1 MKLLEEFGKQLLN
14 IGVAIIV
21 FAVIQPLIKHSFNFS
36 NIVIAIISYTII
48 TLSGIL
54 FIETGGYKNESN

>member
-1 MKLLEEFGKQLLN
+1 MKSLEEFGKQLLN

-21 FAVIQPLIKHSFNFS
+21 FAIIQSLIKHSFNFS
-36 NIVIAIISYTII
+36 DIVIAIISYKII

-54 FIETGGYKNESN
+54 FIEIGVYKNESN

>member
-1 MKLLEEFGKQLLN
+1 MKSLEEFGKQLLN

-21 FAVIQPLIKHSFNFS
+21 FAVIQPLINHSYSFND
-36 NIVIAIISYTII
+36 IIIAVFSYTII

-54 FIETGGYKNESN
+54 FIEIGGCKDESD